1 MCGGATV
8 WTVLDQY
15 GIRPTDRVA
24 IMGIGGLGHIAIKM
38 AAAMGCH
45 VVVLSSSESKREEAL
60 NFGAHEFHV
69 LRQGEEI
76 QGKIEPI
83 NHLLLCGSAQID
95 YEA

>member
-15 GIRPTDRVA
+15 GIKSTDRVG

-45 VVVLSSSESKREEAL
+45 VVVLSSSESKRQEAME
-60 NFGAHEFHV
+60 FGAQEFHV
-69 LRQGEEI
+69 LRRGEKFED
-76 QGKIEPI
+76 KMEPI
-83 NHLLLCGSAQID
+83 NHLLLCGNAQVD
-95 YEA
+95 YDA

>member
-1 MCGGATV
+1 MCGGSTV

-15 GIRPTDRVA
+15 GIKPTDRVG

-60 NFGAHEFHV
+60 KFGAQEFHV
-69 LRQGEEI
+69 LRQGEKFEEEM
-76 QGKIEPI
+76 EPI